1 MADINEKDIL
11 LHQGEPAEAEPAID
25 AEQGKTDLSAAEAL
39 EHEGGLNTA
48 AQSIPDTLPVLP
60 VRDVVIFNYMI
71 LPLFIGRDKSVQ
83 AVDAALKTGRHLLVC
98 AQKEESTEDPKP
110 EDLYEVG
117 TVVQVM
123 RMLKMPDSRV
133 KILVQGVSRARV
145 TGYRQVEPFLEARI
159 ETLPEQIPVVDA
171 TVEALLRS
179 VREQSEKVLTLRGLS
194 SPDVLSVLQGVDD
207 PGRLADLI
215 AANYFEVVAAPDF
228 EEGVLEKLA
237 ARKNLRIFKL
247 PALARLGEL
256 AGVPFLDVKSMA
268 DGGII
273 LQQSFVN
280 RIRSAADFIPA
291 VATTKDGLT
300 VSARK
305 PTPQEADDLVFAWAV
320 EAGVTSNSVIFAHN
334 GATVAIGTGEQDRV
348 GCVELAIFKAYTK
361 YADTLAFTRHGMTLY
376 ELKLKA
382 KEDAE
387 AAEQLA
393 AIEADT
399 QKAKG
404 GLAGTVL
411 VSDGFF
417 PFRDGVDVCIAQGVT
432 AIAQPGGSLRDYEVI
447 GAVNEASPQV
457 AMVFTGQRSFKH

>member
-1 MADINEKDIL
+1 MSSLKDMYRTVLKDTFPDTMTITL
-11 LHQGEPAEAEPAID
+11 GDAVLTYKKRTWHIDGETKGLRYGENPDQPAALYEMESGKLAIDGVEWRGPQGIMSALTEAQMLRPEASRQDQPHRRGQRLQHPPIPRGTPPPPSSSSTTTPAERRGPRKAWATHWPRPSGAT
-25 AEQGKTDLSAAEAL
+25 ASPPSA
-39 EHEGGLNTA
+39 GPWWSTA
-48 AQSIPDTLPVLP
+48 RWTCRPPT
-60 VRDVVIFNYMI
+60 
-71 LPLFIGRDKSVQ
+71 
-83 AVDAALKTGRHLLVC
+83 
-98 AQKEESTEDPKP
+98 
-110 EDLYEVG
+110 
-117 TVVQVM
+117 
-123 RMLKMPDSRV
+123 
-133 KILVQGVSRARV
+133 
-145 TGYRQVEPFLEARI
+145 
-159 ETLPEQIPVVDA
+159 
-171 TVEALLRS
+171 
-179 VREQSEKVLTLRGLS
+179 S
-194 SPDVLSVLQGVDD
+194 SPPTILKWS
-207 PGRLADLI
+207 P
-215 AANYFEVVAAPDF
+215 APDF

-404 GLAGTVL
+404 GLSGTVL

-447 GAVNEASPQV
+447 GAVNEASPRV